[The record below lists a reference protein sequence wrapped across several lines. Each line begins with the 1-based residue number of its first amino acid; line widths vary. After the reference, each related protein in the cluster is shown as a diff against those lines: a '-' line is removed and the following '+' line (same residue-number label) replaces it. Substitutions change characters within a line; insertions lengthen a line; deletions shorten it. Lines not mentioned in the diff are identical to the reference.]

1 MVRVPVDVTS
11 VPGIVALSLVE
22 LRKVVVLSDPFN
34 RTTELATKFVPS
46 TVSENPPLPT
56 VTVSGAMEVVVGTG
70 FAGATITAFER
81 VRVLLAFDAQ
91 ALSEYAMKY
100 ALYVPFVAGAVML
113 NVGVAVAF

>member
-1 MVRVPVDVTS
+1 MLPSMQILFVHGTIVRVCGFEVPPPGVGEKTVMVRVPVDVTS

-70 FAGATITAFER
+70 FAG
-81 VRVLLAFDAQ
+81 
-91 ALSEYAMKY
+91 
-100 ALYVPFVAGAVML
+100 
-113 NVGVAVAF
+113 